1 MGRSLQCDGKT
12 PSMRREDPF
21 NAMRKPLNTMGRN
34 PQYDEAGVKLT
45 PDKFKKNCPAL
56 LL

>member
-1 MGRSLQCDGKT
+1 
-12 PSMRREDPF
+12 MRWEDPFNATGSPF